1 MTVFLSRLHA
11 FTTIMPQNPG
21 QIARSL
27 VSRAALGLSLLL
39 AGLGSGLARAQ
50 EQADAVTLSDA
61 AQETTTM
68 VVVDVSGSML
78 QLLGSQRRY
87 EIAKSML
94 SDVTEQSDVGLIAFG
109 HRRDNDCRDIELFS
123 RPGASLDELRGYVD
137 GLLPINRAKT
147 PLRDAVALAANQI
160 PTSEQG
166 TIVIISDGE
175 DNCGVDFCNLVPQ
188 LKDRNQPVFLLGID
202 LDSPAVEKLQCLTR
216 GTGGFLIE
224 TRSAA
229 ELPRYTDF
237 IFRLSRLRATNAALQ
252 AQIYGL
258 ETLFNDQR
266 LARSEL
272 QNQIAVLTQR
282 LLDSD
287 QSEDMAALQAEL
299 VRLLELN
306 ADKRARLGEL
316 DARILLLEQDGQ
328 QAESEIAVL
337 SSEIDRLHEIGEA
350 LRLRLRDALSNQ
362 RDDAEV
368 AALRSEI
375 ERMTLQ
381 IGVLMEER
389 NAAVASGTELKSA
402 VEILTGDNTQL
413 EAERA
418 ELIIQLET
426 LSLALNGL
434 ETENA
439 SFRVEIEDLRS
450 ALDQGRG

>member
-1 MTVFLSRLHA
+1 M
-11 FTTIMPQNPG
+11 
-21 QIARSL
+21 
-27 VSRAALGLSLLL
+27 
-39 AGLGSGLARAQ
+39 
-50 EQADAVTLSDA
+50 
-61 AQETTTM
+61 
-68 VVVDVSGSML
+68 
-78 QLLGSQRRY
+78 
-87 EIAKSML
+87 
-94 SDVTEQSDVGLIAFG
+94 
-109 HRRDNDCRDIELFS
+109 
-123 RPGASLDELRGYVD
+123 
-137 GLLPINRAKT
+137 
-147 PLRDAVALAANQI
+147 
-160 PTSEQG
+160 
-166 TIVIISDGE
+166 
-175 DNCGVDFCNLVPQ
+175 
-188 LKDRNQPVFLLGID
+188 
-202 LDSPAVEKLQCLTR
+202 EKLQCLTR

-252 AQIYGL
+252 AQINGL

-272 QNQIAVLTQR
+272 ENQIAVLTQR

-287 QSEDMAALQAEL
+287 QSEDIAALQAEL
-299 VRLLELN
+299 VRLLDLN
-306 ADKRARLGEL
+306 ADKQARLGEL

-337 SSEIDRLHEIGEA
+337 SLEIDRLHEIGEA

-375 ERMTLQ
+375 ERLTLQ
-381 IGVLMEER
+381 IEVLVEER
-389 NAAVASGTELKSA
+389 NAAVASGTELESA
-402 VEILTGDNTQL
+402 VEILTGDNAPL